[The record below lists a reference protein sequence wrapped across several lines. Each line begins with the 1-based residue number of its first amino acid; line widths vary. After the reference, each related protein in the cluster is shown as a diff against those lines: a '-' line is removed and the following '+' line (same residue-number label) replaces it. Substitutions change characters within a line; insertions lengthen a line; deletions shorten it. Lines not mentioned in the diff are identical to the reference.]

1 MRASAARILWPSVS
15 LFWLS
20 RSLSAL
26 PRVSLGGDSESGNE
40 MGTIFALPR
49 ALLVVHLGGESSL
62 IKLFVLRET
71 FSSQRLEMTPLALK
85 VIIRCHSLT

>member
-1 MRASAARILWPSVS
+1 MRASAAGIFGPSVP

-40 MGTIFALPR
+40 MGTILALPR

-71 FSSQRLEMTPLALK
+71 FSSQRLEMTPLSLK
-85 VIIRCHSLT
+85 VIIRCHGLT